1 MAALNLKE
9 DQTSGQLILES
20 SLWTRL
26 VSAIGNLG
34 WVSVFAI
41 FYLVPSIVNGRFNP
55 ESLIVF
61 LIILLFSIVPAARGL
76 FASSIKID
84 RSSRFLTRTLQLLF
98 IPVRSTSQPFND
110 LVNIEVQSYRAS
122 NRRVSRE
129 AYRVNAIDRAGNR
142 VPLNWD
148 GGRDEIF
155 DQAQKIAAMTGAPLL
170 DNTKSQNMA
179 DELIEK
185 ARRLGVPLPQ
195 ELTQTLESSA
205 ENTAQEPAEQAPQME
220 PSFSEPEPNASSLP
234 AGSDLRSLGMSEL
247 ELRVAK
253 DPTNSDARYALA
265 SKFHARGQLDR
276 AIELYQATLQTDTSN
291 AEAQNDLGVALH
303 QRGKRA
309 EAEAA
314 YRRAIALD
322 PFSFRAHLN
331 LALLLRTMNRATEA
345 SQEFFQSRQNARGN
359 DETRLAEAASTGA
372 RVDPQLSNK

>member
-9 DQTSGQLILES
+9 DQASGQLILES
-20 SLWTRL
+20 RLWTRL
-26 VSAIGNLG
+26 VSALGNLG

-41 FYLVPSIVNGRFNP
+41 FYLVPSIVNGRVNP
-55 ESLIVF
+55 ESLIIF

-76 FASSIKID
+76 FATSIKID
-84 RSSRFLTRTLQLLF
+84 RNSRFLTRTMQLLF

-110 LVNIEVQSYRAS
+110 LANIEVQSYRAA

-142 VPLNWD
+142 IALNWD
-148 GGRDEIF
+148 GNRDEIF

-170 DNTKSQNMA
+170 DNTAKSQNMA

-185 ARRLGVPLPQ
+185 ARMLGVPLPQ
-195 ELTQTLESSA
+195 ELTRTLDSPA
-205 ENTAQEPAEQAPQME
+205 ENGAQESAEQAPQME
-220 PSFSEPEPNASSLP
+220 PSFLEPEPNASGMP
-234 AGSDLRSLGMSEL
+234 AGDDLRSLGISEL
-247 ELRVAK
+247 EQRVAK

-291 AEAQNDLGVALH
+291 AEAQNDLGVALQ

-331 LALLLRTMNRATEA
+331 LGLLLRTMNRATEA
-345 SQEFFQSRQNARGN
+345 SQEFFQARQNARGN
-359 DETRLAEAASTGA
+359 DETRLAEAASQGSK
-372 RVDPQLSNK
+372 VDPRLSA